1 MKWDLETFIVCC
13 SVYLLCQQNEK
24 WTDGLMYRSASH
36 SFDAQQRPIDVYN
49 ISPYAYPPCPPE
61 SCVITPWWMKLC
73 RLSDAS
79 PLWARSSWHRSV
91 CSIENES
98 RQAYLHG
105 VKKLS
110 WFIISSKELF
120 TEELCWSWCEDS
132 CYLWKLNVPNAQL
145 PVKGS
150 VHTDSHDGSQHTNK
164 ETCTWGVQRWGKKY
178 LLYKM
183 QVSFIKG
190 KTIQT

>member
-1 MKWDLETFIVCC
+1 MKWDFETFIVCC

-105 VKKLS
+105 VKKPS

-132 CYLWKLNVPNAQL
+132 CYLCAECTTSCKGFSPHRFTRWKSTHKQRNVY
-145 PVKGS
+145 VG
-150 VHTDSHDGSQHTNK
+150 
-164 ETCTWGVQRWGKKY
+164 CTTMGKKVFAV
-178 LLYKM
+178 
-183 QVSFIKG
+183 QNAGFIY
-190 KTIQT
+190 

>member
-105 VKKLS
+105 VKKPS

-132 CYLWKLNVPNAQL
+132 CYLCAECTTSCKGFSPHRFTRWKSTHKQRNVYVGCTTMGEKVFAVQNA
-145 PVKGS
+145 G
-150 VHTDSHDGSQHTNK
+150 
-164 ETCTWGVQRWGKKY
+164 
-178 LLYKM
+178 
-183 QVSFIKG
+183 FIY
-190 KTIQT
+190 

>member
-49 ISPYAYPPCPPE
+49 ISPYADPPCPPE

-105 VKKLS
+105 VKKPS
-110 WFIISSKELF
+110 WFIISRKELF

-132 CYLWKLNVPNAQL
+132 CYLCAECTTSCKGFSPHRFTRWKSTHKQRNVY
-145 PVKGS
+145 VG
-150 VHTDSHDGSQHTNK
+150 
-164 ETCTWGVQRWGKKY
+164 CTTMGKKVFAV
-178 LLYKM
+178 
-183 QVSFIKG
+183 QNAGFIY
-190 KTIQT
+190 

>member
-105 VKKLS
+105 VKKPS

-132 CYLWKLNVPNAQL
+132 CYLCAEYTTSCKGFSPHRFTRWKSTHKQRNVY
-145 PVKGS
+145 VG
-150 VHTDSHDGSQHTNK
+150 
-164 ETCTWGVQRWGKKY
+164 CTTMGKKVFAV
-178 LLYKM
+178 
-183 QVSFIKG
+183 QNAGFIY
-190 KTIQT
+190 

>member
-105 VKKLS
+105 VKKPS

-132 CYLWKLNVPNAQL
+132 CYLCAECTTSCKGFSPHRFTRWKSTHKQRNVY
-145 PVKGS
+145 V
-150 VHTDSHDGSQHTNK
+150 
-164 ETCTWGVQRWGKKY
+164 ECTTMGKKVFAV
-178 LLYKM
+178 
-183 QVSFIKG
+183 QNAGFIY
-190 KTIQT
+190 

>member
-1 MKWDLETFIVCC
+1 MTVSWHTTWSEIWRHSLSAALFIC
-13 SVYLLCQQNEK
+13 
-24 WTDGLMYRSASH
+24 SASKMRNGPM
-36 SFDAQQRPIDVYN
+36 ALCIDRHLTALMHNKDPLTY
-49 ISPYAYPPCPPE
+49 ITLALMLTHR
-61 SCVITPWWMKLC
+61 VITPWWMKLC

-105 VKKLS
+105 VKKPS

-132 CYLWKLNVPNAQL
+132 CYLCAECTTSCKGFSPHRFTRWKSTHKQRNVYVGCTTMGEKVFPVQNA
-145 PVKGS
+145 G
-150 VHTDSHDGSQHTNK
+150 
-164 ETCTWGVQRWGKKY
+164 
-178 LLYKM
+178 
-183 QVSFIKG
+183 FIY
-190 KTIQT
+190 

>member
-91 CSIENES
+91 CSIENEVEWKS
-98 RQAYLHG
+98 PRGLLSA
-105 VKKLS
+105 VKNFSLKSFAEVDVRILV
-110 WFIISSKELF
+110 I
-120 TEELCWSWCEDS
+120 C
-132 CYLWKLNVPNAQL
+132 VPNAQL

-164 ETCTWGVQRWGKKY
+164 ETCTWGVQRRGKKY

>member
-105 VKKLS
+105 VKKPS
-110 WFIISSKELF
+110 WFIINSKELF

-132 CYLWKLNVPNAQL
+132 CYLCAECTTSCKGFSPHRFTRWKSTHKQRNVY
-145 PVKGS
+145 VG
-150 VHTDSHDGSQHTNK
+150 
-164 ETCTWGVQRWGKKY
+164 CTTMGKKVFAV
-178 LLYKM
+178 
-183 QVSFIKG
+183 QNAGFIY
-190 KTIQT
+190 